1 MTEPRCG
8 FTSTTPFAAAEG
20 STCTCQLSLLEPSR
34 QLCSASG
41 MARAPAHKH
50 FGLTAAGPPVSRRRE
65 GIWPAEWPQNV
76 PSIGVPPQFVFTH
89 LGTTCAAVCWKFG
102 PPKLILR
109 ATDYI
114 VPHQYRFNRNASSIP
129 SIRPPFITRQQNSMW
144 PKRQRALRR

>member
-8 FTSTTPFAAAEG
+8 FTSTNSLRSSGRQHMHVPTFVIG
-20 STCTCQLSLLEPSR
+20 TQSTIMQRVGDGARTGPRALWSDGCGPARVSPQGRNLARRMASERAIDRRPSSV
-34 QLCSASG
+34 CVY
-41 MARAPAHKH
+41 
-50 FGLTAAGPPVSRRRE
+50 T
-65 GIWPAEWPQNV
+65 
-76 PSIGVPPQFVFTH
+76 

-114 VPHQYRFNRNASSIP
+114 VPHQSRFNGNASSIP
-129 SIRPPFITRQQNSMW
+129 RTRPPFITRQQNSMW